1 MAAKAYGSITIVDIG
16 DLGTLSVTPESNQP
30 ISVIY
35 DPNQGTNGTYVPD
48 WTESP
53 LTLTPIIYYGGTQI
67 KAKDA
72 TVIWKRKVKSGSATS
87 LIDGESMDPNTKVL
101 TVNKNV
107 LSETNSIITYI
118 CEVSYVEPQTEKPL
132 NAKGQISFSLISQP
146 TTIKSCSIS
155 GESIFRYDS
164 SRKIVGS
171 ESINLT
177 AKLDNCEIVSWQ
189 YKKGNEWIPI
199 EDQTG
204 NNITSKDLT
213 IKATDDYFSN
223 EIAVIRL
230 MTNAEGLYD
239 LHTITKI
246 YDGAPGNST
255 FSVVLTNEDIWIPCD
270 SNYIIDK
277 DFFTKNEVT
286 TQIKFYEG
294 GKEITGLLK
303 NSDIKIDTSGAT
315 GVFDYQTHTYR
326 VTEMTSNT
334 AAITF
339 TITYNGSDAV
349 PKVFNLTKLK
359 AGADGDTPTIYSI
372 ESSHL
377 TVNRNIN
384 NNYSPSSVTFN
395 AYSKTGNDNKIAY
408 IGRFKIYVDGVLKYT
423 SSNDESEKA
432 YTIPTDKQ
440 CSIIKAELYKSGSTT
455 TLIDSQ
461 TVTVVSDGATG
472 KPGTGGLSFVLG
484 NPSDTIPC
492 NTDRT
497 VSANYTITIPFSAY
511 KGIERIACKA
521 SYNSNSLP
529 SGVTESSN
537 TDGSADAS
545 GSLVFSVSKGSDLG
559 GKTEEY
565 DTGSIQITLTANGV
579 TNTQNYTW
587 TKNIQAKS
595 GADAVVLQ
603 VYAPGGNI
611 INNGENDVILEALLT
626 EGTTSVTPD
635 WYKWYVYKTIEN
647 ESEYREI
654 NASTDYG
661 GHTGY
666 TTNQLKVPRDAVES
680 YASYRVDVKHPK
692 IIKPYSAYISVQDKT
707 DPIQVEI
714 FSTLGDK
721 ITNSFGKGCV
731 YAKVFREGTEM
742 DALQNL
748 TVSDEAPS
756 NKESGD
762 VWAYIDKSNSQ
773 IILKKWNGSVW
784 EAYTPKYKYTYNWTF
799 GDYNGKKTNLNGKLS
814 VSDKFL
820 YINGTYI
827 TKKMQFNL
835 EVIEKSE

>member
-48 WTESP
+48 WTVSP

-72 TVIWKRKVKSGSATS
+72 TVIWKRKVKSGSETS
-87 LIDGESMDPNTKVL
+87 LIDGENMDSTSKVL

-107 LSETNSIITYI
+107 LTESNSIITYI
-118 CEVSYVEPQTEKPL
+118 CNVSYVEPQTEKTL

-146 TTIKSCSIS
+146 TTIKSCSII
-155 GESIFRYDS
+155 GESVFRYDS
-164 SRKIVGS
+164 SQKIVGS
-171 ESINLT
+171 ESIKLT

-189 YKKGNEWIPI
+189 YKNGEDWTSIK
-199 EDQTG
+199 DQTG
-204 NNITSKDLT
+204 NDITDKDL
-213 IKATDDYFSN
+213 IVKATDDYFTDD
-223 EIAVIRL
+223 IAIIRL
-230 MTNAEGLYD
+230 MTNVNGLYD
-239 LHTITKI
+239 LHSITKI
-246 YDGAPGNST
+246 YNGAPGESVL
-255 FSVVLTNEDIWIPCD
+255 SVVLDNEDIYVPCNSD
-270 SNYIIDK
+270 GSLIEGALSDAN
-277 DFFTKNEVT
+277 TKIYVYEGNKEVT
-286 TQIKFYEG
+286 DKATIKP
-294 GKEITGLLK
+294 TA
-303 NSDIKIDTSGAT
+303 SGAAGT
-315 GVFDYQTHTYR
+315 YNSINHTYT
-326 VTEMTSNT
+326 VTSMTAET
-334 AAITF
+334 ARISF
-339 TITYNGSDAV
+339 EVTYGGTTVN
-349 PKVFNLTKLK
+349 KIFNLTKLK
-359 AGADGDTPTIYSI
+359 AGVNGVTPTIYSI

-408 IGRFKIYVDGVLKYT
+408 TGRFKIYVDGVLKYT

-472 KPGTGGLSFVLG
+472 EPGTGGLSFVLG

-497 VSANYTITIPFSAY
+497 VSANYTITIPFAAY
-511 KGIERIACKA
+511 KGIDRIACKA

-537 TDGSADAS
+537 TDGSVDAD

-559 GKTEEY
+559 GKTEAY
-565 DTGSIQITLTANGV
+565 DTGSIQITLTANEV

-611 INNGENDVILEALLT
+611 INNGENDVILSALMT
-626 EGTTSVTPD
+626 SGTTTVTKD
-635 WYKWYVYKTIEN
+635 ISYQWYVFKKNVYEPISDSNT
-647 ESEYREI
+647 
-654 NASTDYG
+654 YG

-666 TTNQLKVPRDAVES
+666 RTDTLTVPATAVES
-680 YASYRVDVKHPK
+680 YASYRVDATWNKK
-692 IIKPYSAYISVQDKT
+692 TYSAYISVQDKT

-756 NKESGD
+756 SKESGD

-835 EVIEKSE
+835 EVIEESE

>member
-72 TVIWKRKVKSGSATS
+72 TVTWKRKVKSGSETS
-87 LIDGESMDPNTKVL
+87 LTDGENMDSTSKVL

-107 LSETNSIITYI
+107 LTESNSIITYI
-118 CEVSYVEPQTEKPL
+118 CNVSYVEPQTEKTL

-146 TTIKSCSIS
+146 TTIKSCSII
-155 GESIFRYDS
+155 GESVFRYNGY
-164 SRKIVGS
+164 KQLVGS
-171 ESINLT
+171 ESIKLTANLT
-177 AKLDNCEIVSWQ
+177 NCEIVGWQ
-189 YKKGNEWIPI
+189 YKNGNTWTPI
-199 EDQTG
+199 KDQTG
-204 NNITSKDLT
+204 NDITEDKLT
-213 IKATDDYFSN
+213 INAIDDYFTDD
-223 EIAVIRL
+223 IAIIRL
-230 MTNAEGLYD
+230 MTNVTGLYD
-239 LHTITKI
+239 YHTITKI
-246 YDGAPGNST
+246 YDGAPGE
-255 FSVVLTNEDIWIPCD
+255 SVLSIVLDNEDIYVPCNSD
-270 SNYIIDK
+270 GSLTEGALSDAS
-277 DFFTKNEVT
+277 TKIYVYEGNKEVT
-286 TQIKFYEG
+286 DKATIKP
-294 GKEITGLLK
+294 TA
-303 NSDIKIDTSGAT
+303 SGAAGT
-315 GVFDYQTHTYR
+315 YNSTNHTYT
-326 VTEMTSNT
+326 VTSMTAET
-334 AAITF
+334 ARISF
-339 TITYNGSDAV
+339 EVTYGGTTVN
-349 PKVFNLTKLK
+349 KIFNLTKLR
-359 AGADGDTPTIYSI
+359 AGVDGVTPTIYSV

-377 TVNRNIN
+377 TVNRDKD
-384 NNYSPSSVTFN
+384 NNYSPSSITFN

-408 IGRFKIYVDGVLKYT
+408 AGRFKIYVDGVLTYP
-423 SSNDESEKA
+423 SSNDESQKE
-432 YTIPTDKQ
+432 YTIPTDKK

-497 VSANYTITIPFSAY
+497 VSANYTITIPFAAY
-511 KGIERIACKA
+511 KGIERIACEA
-521 SYNSNSLP
+521 SYGSLP
-529 SGVTESSN
+529 NGITPSSN
-537 TDGSADAS
+537 TAGTADAD

-559 GKTEEY
+559 GKTEAY

-611 INNGENDVILEALLT
+611 INNGENDVILSALMT
-626 EGTTSVTPD
+626 SGTTTVTKD
-635 WYKWYVYKTIEN
+635 ISYQWYVFKKNVYEPISDSNT
-647 ESEYREI
+647 
-654 NASTDYG
+654 YG

-666 TTNQLKVPRDAVES
+666 ITDTLTVPATAVES
-680 YASYRVDVKHPK
+680 YASYRVDATWNKK
-692 IIKPYSAYISVQDKT
+692 TYSAYISVQDKT

-748 TVSDEAPS
+748 TVSDEQPS

-762 VWAYIDKSNSQ
+762 VWAHIDTSLSK
-773 IILKKWNGSVW
+773 IILKKWNGTVW

-799 GDYNGKKTNLNGKLS
+799 GDYNGKETNLNGKTT

>member
-48 WTESP
+48 WTESH

-67 KAKDA
+67 NAKDA
-72 TVIWKRKVKSGSATS
+72 TVTWKRKVKSGSETNIS
-87 LIDGESMDPNTKVL
+87 STNGESMDSESKVL

-118 CEVSYVEPQTEKPL
+118 CEVSYVEPQTEKTL

-146 TTIKSCSIS
+146 TTIKSCSII
-155 GESIFRYDS
+155 GESVFRYDGS
-164 SRKIVGS
+164 KKIVGS
-171 ESINLT
+171 ESIKLT
-177 AKLDNCEIVSWQ
+177 AKLDNCSINSWQ
-189 YKKGNEWIPI
+189 YKNGDTWVPI
-199 EDQTG
+199 GTDTD
-204 NNITSKDLT
+204 IT
-213 IKATDDYFSN
+213 INATDNYFSN
-223 EIAVIRL
+223 EIATIRL
-230 MTNAEGLYD
+230 LTNVEGLYD

-339 TITYNGSDAV
+339 TITYNGSDAI

-359 AGADGDTPTIYSI
+359 AGVDGDTPTIYSI

-377 TVNRNIN
+377 VVNRDKD
-384 NNYSPSSVTFN
+384 NNYSPSSITFN

-408 IGRFKIYVDGVLKYT
+408 AGRFKIYVDGVLKYP
-423 SSNDESEKA
+423 SSNDESEHV

-461 TVTVVSDGATG
+461 TVTVVSDG
-472 KPGTGGLSFVLG
+472 KPGDQGPGGLSFVLG
-484 NPSDTIPC
+484 NQSDTIPC

-497 VSANYTITIPFSAY
+497 VSANYTITIPFTAY
-511 KGIERIACKA
+511 QGIKRIACTA
-521 SYNSNSLP
+521 SCGSLP
-529 SGVTESSN
+529 NGITLSSN
-537 TDGSADAS
+537 TDGSADAN

-559 GKTEEY
+559 GKTEAY

-579 TNTQNYTW
+579 TNIQNYTW

-611 INNGENDVILEALLT
+611 INNGENDVILSALMT
-626 EGTTSVTPD
+626 SGTTTVTKD
-635 WYKWYVYKTIEN
+635 ISYQWYVFKKNVYQPISDSNT
-647 ESEYREI
+647 
-654 NASTDYG
+654 YG

-666 TTNQLKVPRDAVES
+666 TTNELKVPRDAVES
-680 YASYRVDVKHPK
+680 YASYRIDATWNKK
-692 IIKPYSAYISVQDKT
+692 TYSAYISVQDKT

-799 GDYNGKKTNLNGKLS
+799 GDYNGKETNLNGKTT

-835 EVIEKSE
+835 EVVEKSE

>member
-30 ISVIY
+30 ISVIH

-48 WTESP
+48 WTESH

-67 KAKDA
+67 NAKDA
-72 TVIWKRKVKSGSATS
+72 TVTWKRKVKSGSETNIS
-87 LIDGESMDPNTKVL
+87 STNGESMDSESKVL

-118 CEVSYVEPQTEKPL
+118 CEVSYVEPQTEKTL

-146 TTIKSCSIS
+146 TTIKSCSII
-155 GESIFRYDS
+155 GESVFRYDGS
-164 SRKIVGS
+164 KKIVGS
-171 ESINLT
+171 ESIKLT
-177 AKLDNCEIVSWQ
+177 AKLDNCSINSWQ
-189 YKKGNEWIPI
+189 YKNGDTWVPI
-199 EDQTG
+199 GTDTD
-204 NNITSKDLT
+204 IT
-213 IKATDDYFSN
+213 INATDNYFSN
-223 EIAVIRL
+223 EIATIRL
-230 MTNAEGLYD
+230 LTNVEGLYD

-246 YDGAPGNST
+246 YDGAPGESVL
-255 FSVVLTNEDIWIPCD
+255 SVVLDNEDIYVPCNSD
-270 SNYIIDK
+270 GSLTEGALSDAS
-277 DFFTKNEVT
+277 TKIYVYEGNKEVT
-286 TQIKFYEG
+286 DKATIKP
-294 GKEITGLLK
+294 TA
-303 NSDIKIDTSGAT
+303 SGAAGT
-315 GVFDYQTHTYR
+315 YNSINHTYT
-326 VTEMTSNT
+326 VTSMTAET
-334 AAITF
+334 ARISF
-339 TITYNGSDAV
+339 EVTYGGTTVN
-349 PKVFNLTKLK
+349 KIFNLTKLK
-359 AGADGDTPTIYSI
+359 AGVNGVTPTIYSI

-408 IGRFKIYVDGVLKYT
+408 TGRFKIYVDGVLKYT

-472 KPGTGGLSFVLG
+472 EPGTGGLSFVLG

-497 VSANYTITIPFSAY
+497 VSANYTITIPFAAY
-511 KGIERIACKA
+511 KGIDRIACKA

-537 TDGSADAS
+537 TDGSADAD

-559 GKTEEY
+559 GKTEAY

-595 GADAVVLQ
+595 GTDAVVLQ

-611 INNGENDVILEALLT
+611 INNGENDVILSALMT
-626 EGTTSVTPD
+626 SGTTTVTKD
-635 WYKWYVYKTIEN
+635 ISYQWYVFKKNVYEPIS
-647 ESEYREI
+647 ES
-654 NASTDYG
+654 NTYG

-666 TTNQLKVPRDAVES
+666 KTDTLTVPATAVES
-680 YASYRVDVKHPK
+680 YASYRIDATWNKK
-692 IIKPYSAYISVQDKT
+692 TYSAYISVQDKT

-756 NKESGD
+756 SKESGD

-773 IILKKWNGSVW
+773 IILKKWSGSVW

-835 EVIEKSE
+835 EVIEESE